1 MAGNIKLKKAL
12 LRAVTVISVIII
24 IVVGGGTLLMR
35 FYVAPKLGISSNNI
49 PTGGDMVTFAKYLTD
64 GQVLENLKNFDKQSA
79 KDVLLALIEIDEENQ
94 QGEDSE
100 GELWSSGITESM
112 RNVPKAVLKSIPKT
126 AKEFTKETGI
136 ETTERQ
142 QSAYERIMAAATPEE
157 IAAGMAIIAKV
168 DLAKVST
175 LQSQKKNKELK
186 VYIRSVL
193 TSQEISKALSLY
205 KKYKHLL

>member
-24 IVVGGGTLLMR
+24 IVVGGGTLIMR
-35 FYVAPKLGISSNNI
+35 IYVAPKLGLGSNNI
-49 PTGGDMVTFAKYLTD
+49 PKGSDVVTFAKYLTD

-79 KDVLLALIEIDEENQ
+79 KDVLLALLEIDAENQ
-94 QGEDSE
+94 QVEGSE
-100 GELWSSGITESM
+100 ELWNSSITELM
-112 RNVPKAVLKSIPKT
+112 RNVPNAVLKSIPKT
-126 AKEFTKETGI
+126 AKEFTEETGI

-157 IAAGMAIIAKV
+157 IAAGMAILAKV
-168 DLAKVST
+168 DIAKVST

-186 VYIRSVL
+186 EYIRSVL

>member
-12 LRAVTVISVIII
+12 LRAVTIISVIII
-24 IVVGGGTLLMR
+24 IVVGGGTLIMR
-35 FYVAPKLGISSNNI
+35 IYVAPKLGLGSNNI
-49 PTGGDMVTFAKYLTD
+49 PKGSDVVTFAKYLTD

-79 KDVLLALIEIDEENQ
+79 KDVLLALLEIDAENQ
-94 QGEDSE
+94 QVEGSE
-100 GELWSSGITESM
+100 ELWNSSITESM
-112 RNVPKAVLKSIPKT
+112 RNVPNAVLKYIPKT
-126 AKEFTKETGI
+126 AKEFTEETGI

-157 IAAGMAIIAKV
+157 IAAGMAILAKV
-168 DLAKVST
+168 DIAKVST

-186 VYIRSVL
+186 EYIRSVL